1 MLSEYL
7 DAAMQA
13 ARFEI
18 MEDGRHWG
26 EIPPMP
32 GVWASAATLEDCRR
46 ELRDV
51 AEDWTLM
58 AYWLHHSL
66 PIISGIDPN
75 LKLDTEPDPDETQG
89 PDSEVAATGFPG
101 TVPRHEAPLHGT
113 R

>member
-7 DAAMQA
+7 DAAMRA

-32 GVWASAATLEDCRR
+32 GVWAAAATLEDCRH

-58 AYWLHHSL
+58 SYWLHHAL
-66 PIISGIDPN
+66 PVIGGIDPN
-75 LKLDTEPDPDETQG
+75 LKLDTEPDSDETQG
-89 PDSEVAATGFPG
+89 PDSEAATPGFSG
-101 TVPRHEAPLHGT
+101 TTPRHEAPLHGA